1 MTGDWENIT
10 KGVAC
15 ILKEYGFYLVS
26 VGVPLIRQN
35 NPGGGMEEKDRWE
48 GGRLVRQLMQ

>member
-15 ILKEYGFYLVS
+15 ILKEFGFYLVS